1 MTRFIFFEIFGSGTG
16 NDAGNDAGSDPG
28 KEKTAE
34 ICVKDAPFI

>member
-1 MTRFIFFEIFGSGTG
+1 MTRFIFFEIFGSGT
-16 NDAGNDAGSDPG
+16 GNDAGSDPG